1 MTETQIIIAFGS
13 ALIGSIVGGLI
24 AIYAAIKAV
33 DRTEY
38 YRLRTVLKTAFQ
50 NIILNLSKT
59 QEHPDTLVENIN
71 VDTLVSDVLR
81 IMPCRKRDGFN
92 RDWEEYRHDKEITNM
107 TPREYTEK
115 SPDYARKLITE
126 RLHKLTSKL

>member
-38 YRLRTVLKTAFQ
+38 YRLRTDLKTAFQ

-59 QEHPDTLVENIN
+59 QGHPATLVENSS

-81 IMPCRKRDGFN
+81 IMPCRKRNGFN
-92 RDWEEYRHDKEITNM
+92 RDWKEYRYDKKIPNIT
-107 TPREYTEK
+107 PSEYTQK
-115 SPDYARKLITE
+115 SPDNARKLITD
-126 RLHKLTSKL
+126 RLHNLISKL

>member
-13 ALIGSIVGGLI
+13 ALIGSVVGGLI

-38 YRLRTVLKTAFQ
+38 YRLRTDLKTAFQ
-50 NIILNLSKT
+50 NIILNMSKT
-59 QEHPDTLVENIN
+59 QEHPATLVENSS

-81 IMPCRKRDGFN
+81 IMPCRKRNAFN
-92 RDWEEYRHDKEITNM
+92 RD
-107 TPREYTEK
+107 
-115 SPDYARKLITE
+115 
-126 RLHKLTSKL
+126 

>member
-38 YRLRTVLKTAFQ
+38 YRVRTVLKTAFQ
-50 NIILNLSKT
+50 NIILNLPKT
-59 QEHPDTLVENIN
+59 QEHPATLVENSS
-71 VDTLVSDVLR
+71 VDTLLSDVLR
-81 IMPCRKRDGFN
+81 IMPCRKRNGFK
-92 RDWEEYRHDKEITNM
+92 RDWEEYRYDKKIPNITP
-107 TPREYTEK
+107 TEYIQN
-115 SPDYARKLITE
+115 SPDYARKLITD
-126 RLHKLTSKL
+126 RLHNLISKL